1 MTLSYLLSLAIALVV
16 GIAMATNK
24 RIDSIV
30 NPIIDIL
37 QSIPILGF
45 FPAAILIV
53 ISLLPGRLGVE
64 LASII
69 LISTSMVWNMI
80 YGVYSAIKSIDPSV
94 VEMLKIYRVGALTK
108 LILIYIPATRKAIA
122 TNSAISWAGGWFF
135 VTAAEVISL
144 GSSEYRLKGLGSYI
158 VEASIMGDQIS
169 LYIGLAVLISIIMAS
184 YLFIWN
190 NAISIKGEVYSVSQP
205 SIGIIYRFFIKRT
218 MVFRQRLLDVAI
230 KVDHAMASLGMP
242 VRVLYIPYIIISIAG
257 AIIVIMFLLYGSL
270 EVFAEIHGKLG
281 ILAIHIAGSI
291 PIAIYSLL
299 LSLSRVLAVL
309 ALGVAVGASTA
320 YLYIRYRRSA
330 YILIFIGEVLSSIPA
345 IIWWPILAEAIRSGF
360 SPAIVSLIIM
370 FQGSFWYI
378 FFNIVFY
385 GIPSFRKSLLEV
397 SEIYGIKGRLYIEK
411 IFIPSLFPSIVAGLI
426 SASGGAWNATIVAEY
441 IDLGDLKIDLGGI
454 GSLISRSAEKGDVLS
469 LLTYTAYMAAI
480 VIAFN
485 KLVWNRILFQKLGRR
500 YYEVGD

>member
-1 MTLSYLLSLAIALVV
+1 MIV

-30 NPIIDIL
+30 NPLIDIL

-53 ISLLPGRLGVE
+53 INLFPGRLGIE
-64 LASII
+64 LASIL

-80 YGVYSAIKSIDPSV
+80 YGVYSAIKSIDPNMI
-94 VEMLKIYRVGALTK
+94 EMLKTYRVGALTK

-158 VEASIMGDQIS
+158 VEASVRNDQQS
-169 LYIGLAVLISIIMAS
+169 LYMGLAVLIAIIMAS
-184 YLFIWN
+184 YLLIWN

-205 SIGIIYRFFIKRT
+205 SIGILYRFFSRIAGS
-218 MVFRQRLLDVAI
+218 FRNKLLDAAVMT
-230 KVDHAMASLGMP
+230 DHFITPLRMSTK
-242 VRVLYIPYIIISIAG
+242 VLYIPYMIIFAAG
-257 AIIVIMFLLYGSL
+257 ASIVITFLLCGSF
-270 EVFAEIHGKLG
+270 EVIAEMHGKLG
-281 ILAIHIAGSI
+281 MLARHIVVSM
-291 PIAIYSLL
+291 PIAVYALL

-309 ALGVAVGASTA
+309 ALGVAIGVSTA
-320 YLYIRYRRSA
+320 YLYITYRRST
-330 YILIFIGEVLSSIPA
+330 YILIFIGEVLSALPA
-345 IIWWPILAEAIRSGF
+345 TIWWPILSGAIRSGF
-360 SPAIVSLIIM
+360 SPTIVSLIIL

-378 FFNIVFY
+378 FFNIIFY
-385 GIPSFRKSLLEV
+385 GIPSFRRSLLEV
-397 SEIYGIKGRLYIEK
+397 SEIYGIKGGLYVEK
-411 IFIPSLFPSIVAGLI
+411 IFIPSLFPSIAAGLI

-454 GSLISRSAEKGDVLS
+454 GSLISRSAEEGDALS
-469 LLTYTAYMAAI
+469 LLTYTAFMAAA
-480 VIAFN
+480 VVAFN
-485 KLVWNRILFQKLGRR
+485 KLIWSKILFQKLGKR

>member
-53 ISLLPGRLGVE
+53 INLLPGRLGVE

-94 VEMLKIYRVGALTK
+94 IEMLKIYRVGALTK
-108 LILIYIPATRKAIA
+108 LVLIYIPATRKAIA

-144 GSSEYRLKGLGSYI
+144 GSSEYKLEGLGSYI
-158 VEASIMGDQIS
+158 VEASVRGDQQS
-169 LYIGLAVLISIIMAS
+169 LYIGLAVLISIIIAS
-184 YLFIWN
+184 YLLIWN

-205 SIGIIYRFFIKRT
+205 SIGIIYRFFVKGT
-218 MVFRQRLLDVAI
+218 MVFRHRLLDAAI
-230 KVDHAMASLGMP
+230 MVDRVMASLGMP
-242 VRVLYIPYIIISIAG
+242 IRVLYIPYIIIFVSG
-257 AIIVIMFLLYGSL
+257 ASMVIIFLLYGSL
-270 EVFAEIHGKLG
+270 EVLAEIHGKLG
-281 ILAIHIAGSI
+281 MLARHIVESM
-291 PIAIYSLL
+291 PIAMYALL

-309 ALGVAVGASTA
+309 ALGIAIGVSTA
-320 YLYIRYRRSA
+320 YLYITYRRST
-330 YILIFIGEVLSSIPA
+330 YVLIFIGEVLSSLPA
-345 IIWWPILAEAIRSGF
+345 TIWWPILAGAIRSGF
-360 SPAIVSLIIM
+360 SPAMVSLIIL

-378 FFNIVFY
+378 FFNIIFY
-385 GIPSFRKSLLEV
+385 GIPSFRRSFLEV
-397 SEIYGIKGRLYIEK
+397 SEVYGIKGRIYIGK
-411 IFIPSLFPSIVAGLI
+411 IFIPSLFPSIAAGLI

-441 IDLGDLKIDLGGI
+441 IDLGELKIDLGGI
-454 GSLISRSAEKGDVLS
+454 GSLISRSAEGGDALS
-469 LLTYTAYMAAI
+469 LLTYTAYMAA
-480 VIAFN
+480 VVVALN
-485 KLVWNRILFQKLGRR
+485 KLVWSKILFQKLGRR